1 MSEPVPSSVEELAG
15 LVIEL
20 RAANAGLREVIAAQ
34 EAALHGSDAVEMLQA
49 QLAAQAQQLAA
60 QEAALAAQ
68 AAELAELKQRLGKDS
83 STSNK
88 PPSSDSPY
96 RKPQRR
102 SSRRCAGRD
111 PGKQKGAPG
120 SAMPLVDNP
129 NETIIC
135 DPDSCADC
143 GADLSGAPVTGTA
156 RRQVTDVR
164 PPPPPWV
171 TEYQIITRACPCC
184 AARTPGPAPAGVT
197 GRAQYGPGVLAR
209 AAELGCGHYLPVARA
224 ARLMGSMLGVSVS
237 TGFMAGVR
245 ARAARLLEKEFLP
258 RVRELL
264 RHVGVLHVDETPVR
278 ADGGLEYVH
287 AASTEFLTAMHTGG
301 RTKDDIDA
309 GQVLPGYT
317 GTIVRDGYA
326 GYVHL
331 IDAHHAWCG
340 AHLIRD
346 LAAFHRV
353 DPDGQFWAAAMADTL
368 TDAHHRAQAARAAG
382 HEHLDPE
389 VLTGIRR
396 RYRGATAAGISDNTT
411 RAGPL
416 ATDAL
421 TLARRFRNHE
431 DMILRFVVDLAVPF
445 TNNQSERDVRPA
457 KIQQRTS
464 GGCWRTLTGVADFA
478 VVQSYL
484 STATKWGLDSFD
496 VLTQL
501 FTSGAWL
508 PPAATPG

>member
-1 MSEPVPSSVEELAG
+1 MEELAG

-34 EAALHGSDAVEMLQA
+34 AER
-49 QLAAQAQQLAA
+49 LAAQAM
-60 QEAALAAQ
+60 
-68 AAELAELKQRLGKDS
+68 ELAELKQRLGKDS
-83 STSNK
+83 STSNR

-96 RKPQRR
+96 RKPERR
-102 SSRRCAGRD
+102 SSGRD
-111 PGKQKGAPG
+111 PGKQDGAPG

-143 GADLSGAPVTGTA
+143 GADLRGARVTGTA
-156 RRQVTDVR
+156 RRQVTDALA
-164 PPPPPWV
+164 PPPPWV

-184 AARTPGPAPAGVT
+184 AARTPGDAPAGVT
-197 GRAQYGPGVLAR
+197 GRAQYGPGVLGR
-209 AAELGCGHYLPVARA
+209 AAELLCGHYLPVARA
-224 ARLMGSMLGVSVS
+224 ARL
-237 TGFMAGVR
+237 
-245 ARAARLLEKEFLP
+245 LEREFLP

-264 RHVGVLHVDETPVR
+264 RQVGVLHVDETPVR
-278 ADGGLEYVH
+278 ANGGLEYVH

-309 GQVLPGYT
+309 GKILPGYT

-340 AHLIRD
+340 AHLLRD

-353 DPDGQFWAAAMADTL
+353 DPEGQLWAAAMADTL
-368 TDAHHRAQAARAAG
+368 TDAHHHAQAARAAG
-382 HEHLDPE
+382 RDTLDPD
-389 VLTGIRR
+389 VLSAIRR
-396 RYRGATAAGISDNTT
+396 RYRGATTAGISDNTA

-416 ATDAL
+416 ANDAL
-421 TLARRFRNHE
+421 TLAKRFRNHQ

-445 TNNQSERDVRPA
+445 TNYADVRVMPM
-457 KIQQRTS
+457 
-464 GGCWRTLTGVADFA
+464 
-478 VVQSYL
+478 VV
-484 STATKWGLDSFD
+484 
-496 VLTQL
+496 
-501 FTSGAWL
+501 
-508 PPAATPG
+508 

>member
-1 MSEPVPSSVEELAG
+1 MSEPLSSSVEELAA
-15 LVIEL
+15 LVEQL
-20 RAANAGLREVIAAQ
+20 RAANAALREVIAGQAMQLEAQ
-34 EAALHGSDAVEMLQA
+34 AEQIA
-49 QLAAQAQQLAA
+49 QLT
-60 QEAALAAQ
+60 
-68 AAELAELKQRLGKDS
+68 QRLGKDS
-83 STSNK
+83 ATSSK

-96 RKPQRR
+96 RKPERR
-102 SSRRCAGRD
+102 SSRRSSGRD
-111 PGKQKGAPG
+111 RGKQRGAPG
-120 SAMPLVDNP
+120 SAMPLVDDP

-135 DPDSCADC
+135 DPDRCGEC
-143 GADLSGAPVTGTA
+143 GADLAGAPVCGVA

-171 TEYQIITRACPCC
+171 TEYRIITRACPCC
-184 AARTPGPAPAGVT
+184 AARTRGAAPAGVT

-209 AAELGCGHYLPVARA
+209 AAELLCAHYLPVARA
-224 ARLMGSMLGVSVS
+224 ARLMTSMLGAPTS
-237 TGFMAGVR
+237 TGFMASVR
-245 ARAARLLEKEFLP
+245 ARAARLLEKQFLP
-258 RVRELL
+258 QVRYLL
-264 RHVGVLHVDETPVR
+264 RQVGVLHVDETPVR
-278 ADGGLEYVH
+278 AAGGLRYVH

-309 GQVLPGYT
+309 GQILPGYT

-326 GYVHL
+326 GYQHL

-353 DPDGQFWAAAMADTL
+353 DPDGQFWAAAMADLL
-368 TDAHHRAQAARAAG
+368 TDAHHHAQAARAAG
-382 HEHLDPE
+382 HDQLDPE
-389 VLTGIRR
+389 VLTDIRR
-396 RYRGATAAGISDNTT
+396 RYRGASSAGISDNTA

-416 ATDAL
+416 AADAL
-421 TLARRFRNHE
+421 TLARRFRIHE
-431 DMILRFVVDLAVPF
+431 DMILRFVVDLTVPF

-464 GGCWRTLTGVADFA
+464 GGCWRTLNGVADFA
-478 VVQSYL
+478 VVRSYL

-501 FTSGAWL
+501 FTTGAWL

>member
-1 MSEPVPSSVEELAG
+1 VSERLPFSVEQLAA
-15 LVIEL
+15 LVEQL
-20 RAANAGLREVIAAQ
+20 RAANAALREVIA
-34 EAALHGSDAVEMLQA
+34 GQA
-49 QLAAQAQQLAA
+49 MQLEAQAGQI
-60 QEAALAAQ
+60 
-68 AAELAELKQRLGKDS
+68 AELKQRLGKDS
-83 STSNK
+83 ATSSK
-88 PPSSDSPY
+88 PPSSDPPY
-96 RKPQRR
+96 RKPERR
-102 SSRRCAGRD
+102 SSRRSSGRAR
-111 PGKQKGAPG
+111 GKQSGAPG

-129 NETIIC
+129 NKTIIS
-135 DPDSCADC
+135 DPERCNAC
-143 GADLSGAPVTGTA
+143 GGDLAGAPVCGTA

-171 TEYQIITRACPCC
+171 TEYRIITRACPSC
-184 AARTPGPAPAGVT
+184 ASSTPGPVPAEVT

-209 AAELGCGHYLPVARA
+209 AAELLCGHYLPVGRA

-237 TGFMAGVR
+237 TGFMASVR
-245 ARAARLLEKEFLP
+245 GRAARLLEITFLP

-264 RHVGVLHVDETPVR
+264 RQVGVLHVDETPVR
-278 ADGGLEYVH
+278 AAGGLAYVH

-317 GTIVRDGYA
+317 GTIVRDGYI
-326 GYVHL
+326 GYQHL
-331 IDAHHAWCG
+331 LDAHHAWCG

-353 DPDGQFWAAAMADTL
+353 DPDGQFWAAAMADLL
-368 TDAHHRAQAARAAG
+368 TDAHHHAQAARAAG
-382 HEHLDPE
+382 HDRLDPD
-389 VLTGIRR
+389 VLTDIRR
-396 RYRGATAAGISDNTT
+396 RYRGATTAGISDNTT

-416 ATDAL
+416 AADAR

-445 TNNQSERDVRPA
+445 TNNQSERDIRPA

-464 GGCWRTLTGVADFA
+464 GGCWRTLTGLADFA
-478 VVQSYL
+478 VVRSYL

-501 FTSGAWL
+501 FTTGAWL
-508 PPAATPG
+508 PPAATPAE

>member
-1 MSEPVPSSVEELAG
+1 MSEPLPSSVEELAG
-15 LVIEL
+15 LVIAL
-20 RAANAGLREVIAAQ
+20 QAANADLLEVNAGLR
-34 EAALHGSDAVEMLQA
+34 A
-49 QLAAQAQQLAA
+49 QLAAQAG
-60 QEAALAAQ
+60 
-68 AAELAELKQRLGKDS
+68 ELAELKQRLGKDS

-96 RKPQRR
+96 RKPERR
-102 SSRRCAGRD
+102 SSRRSSGRD
-111 PGKQKGAPG
+111 PGKQKGASG
-120 SAMPLVDNP
+120 SAMPLVGNP

-135 DPDSCADC
+135 DPDRCADC

-156 RRQVTDVR
+156 RRQVTDVL

-171 TEYQIITRACPCC
+171 TEYQVITRACPCC
-184 AARTPGPAPAGVT
+184 ATRTPGDAPAGVS

-209 AAELGCGHYLPVARA
+209 AAQLLCGHYLPVARA
-224 ARLMGSMLGVSVS
+224 TGLMGSMLGVSVS

-245 ARAARLLEKEFLP
+245 GRAARLLEQQFLP

-264 RHVGVLHVDETPVR
+264 RQVGVLHADETPVR

-301 RTKDDIDA
+301 RSKDDIDA

-326 GYVHL
+326 GYQHL

-340 AHLIRD
+340 AHLLRD

-353 DPDGQFWAAAMADTL
+353 DPEGQFWAAAMADTL
-368 TDAHHRAQAARAAG
+368 TDAHHHAQAARAAG
-382 HEHLDPE
+382 HDRLDPD
-389 VLTGIRR
+389 VLTDIRR
-396 RYRGATAAGISDNTT
+396 RYRGAFSAGITDNRS

-416 ATDAL
+416 AKDAL

-464 GGCWRTLTGVADFA
+464 GGCWRTLSGVADFA

-501 FTSGAWL
+501 FTTGAWL